1 MDLELHDRAAIV
13 TGGSRGIGK
22 AIARELAREG
32 AAVAIAARGREA
44 LLSTAEE
51 LRSETPGA
59 RIIPIVADTGNDA
72 SVRAMVHTAVD
83 ALGAINILVNSAAE
97 VGSRVAFKLPDVT
110 AEPFH
115 HELDVKV
122 LGALRCIQHVA
133 PYMIRHGWGRIINIS
148 GLAARNTNSI
158 IGSTRNA
165 ALVAMSKNIAD
176 ELWPHGISVSVV
188 HPGLTLTEYY
198 QAQMEEVAEARGITV
213 EEAIQE
219 RFTNNLLGRPITPAE
234 VAYVVTFLASPK
246 AVAINGDV
254 VAVGGG
260 TPRAIHY

>member
-1 MDLELHDRAAIV
+1 MDLELRDKAAIV

-32 AAVAIAARGREA
+32 ASVAIAARGREA
-44 LLSTAEE
+44 LVATAEE
-51 LRSETPGA
+51 LRGETPGA
-59 RIIPIVADTGNDA
+59 RVLPIVADTGDDQ
-72 SVRAMVHTAVD
+72 SVRGMVAEAIGAFGSVD
-83 ALGAINILVNSAAE
+83 ILVNSAAE
-97 VGSRVAFKLPDVT
+97 VGSRVAFKLPDIT
-110 AEPFH
+110 NATFH
-115 HELDVKV
+115 HELDIKV
-122 LGALRCIQHVA
+122 LGALRCIQQVA
-133 PYMIRHGWGRIINIS
+133 PHMIRNGWGRIITIS
-148 GLAARNTNSI
+148 GLAARSTNSV

-165 ALVAMSKNIAD
+165 ALVAMSKNVAD
-176 ELWPHGISVSVV
+176 ELGPHGICVSVV

-198 QAQMEEVAEARGITV
+198 RAQMEQVAETRGITL

-219 RFTNNLLGRPITPAE
+219 RFANNLVGRPISPAE

-260 TPRAIHY
+260 TPRAIYY